1 VLLRTNMLHW
11 RSQWFLEKHVI
22 TFSGFAGLDW
32 EQVEEL
38 KGYYQEGIPM
48 PHEHVCP
55 WWMGFFLASPL
66 RRIIQDPEK
75 LLRPFINDGMRVL
88 EIGPGMGFFT
98 LPMAR
103 MVGATGKVI
112 AVDVQRQ
119 MLDHLSTRAKKAG
132 VADRIDD
139 RLCKPDTLSINDLA
153 GSIDFV
159 LAIAVMHELPDRK
172 TALREIHS
180 ALKTGG
186 AMLMAD
192 PSSRFTE
199 DELRETTEYAKTIG
213 FGIEEAPAVRKSRG
227 ALLSRG
233 EQYSARCNMM
243 NLY

>member
-1 VLLRTNMLHW
+1 MKSFN
-11 RSQWFLEKHVI
+11 
-22 TFSGFAGLDW
+22 
-32 EQVEEL
+32 
-38 KGYYQEGIPM
+38 QEGTPM

-66 RRIIQDPEK
+66 RRVIQNPEK
-75 LLRPFINDGMRVL
+75 LLKPFVNEKMSVL

-103 MVGATGKVI
+103 MVGAAGKII
-112 AVDVQRQ
+112 AVDVQQQ
-119 MLDHLSTRAKKAG
+119 MLNHLSARAKKAG
-132 VADRIDD
+132 VADRIDG

-172 TALREIHS
+172 SALREVHS

-186 AMLMAD
+186 VMLMAD

-199 DELRETTEYAKTIG
+199 VELRETTEYAKTIG
-213 FGIEEAPAVRKSRG
+213 FGIEEAPVVRKSRG
-227 ALLSRG
+227 ALLRKKDGVLKEEKFDVLHETKRISVPWV
-233 EQYSARCNMM
+233 
-243 NLY
+243 